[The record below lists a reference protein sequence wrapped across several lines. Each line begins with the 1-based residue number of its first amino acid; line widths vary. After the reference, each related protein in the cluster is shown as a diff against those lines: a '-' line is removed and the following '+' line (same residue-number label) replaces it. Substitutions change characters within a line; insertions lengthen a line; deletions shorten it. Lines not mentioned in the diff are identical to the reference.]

1 VSDPVQQ
8 ALLERVACAR
18 VDVLFREGVL
28 GRGGALHV
36 VGRLAVAGR
45 GTAVE
50 DARLVEMEMAFHEAW
65 RYETACRIDTL
76 AVAGEVRP
84 DSGDTAAR
92 DGDIHACASASRA
105 LRKMKSK
112 AMTTSLS
119 SSIALQRE

>member
-1 VSDPVQQ
+1 LAAAVRFMWSV
-8 ALLERVACAR
+8 
-18 VDVLFREGVL
+18 
-28 GRGGALHV
+28 
-36 VGRLAVAGR
+36 RLAVAGR

-92 DGDIHACASASRA
+92 DGDIHACAVGQPRVAQNEIESHDNLPFRPVSHFSASNKMRA
-105 LRKMKSK
+105 AQWAFLNWTTPSLRD
-112 AMTTSLS
+112 TPP
-119 SSIALQRE
+119 I